1 MAAGRPPGP
10 WPLLAPA
17 SAGLQ
22 VPSASVSAEA
32 DRDHETLARWRA
44 QPACRLLRGTTVLV
58 VDGDTGNV
66 FALAQLL
73 GELGMRV
80 RYAENGREG
89 IARVKRDP
97 DTAVILM
104 DMTAPDTDGYW
115 AIEAIRATPGC
126 EDLPIIALTAP
137 GTPGTT
143 EDPVSRGASACVP
156 EPVDVDDLLEVMSA
170 AGPGVGPGGV
180 NTTPV
185 RPRILLV
192 DDMDDNLAALEAILR
207 PLDLALVVASS
218 GQEAMKAL
226 LREDFALIL
235 MDVAMPGMDGY
246 ETAARIKRLDQT
258 RDVPIIFLSAY
269 DRTPDYVFRS
279 PSVGAADY
287 LNKPFDPW
295 VLRAKVEAFVGLSQ
309 RLDGT
314 WPATVARRPALAG
327 MQDDFGTCLSRL
339 ETTVPRL
346 EGGLAG
352 ASRAELAQI
361 VTELAGQVR
370 ELRTAADADGREL
383 RTAADALTGVSCG
396 PRPTP

>member
-1 MAAGRPPGP
+1 MPEDGSQVRTVCCRRHREHGGGAAAGS
-10 WPLLAPA
+10 WPRLAPVSPGTTA
-17 SAGLQ
+17 VTAGRRRLA
-22 VPSASVSAEA
+22 PTSAEA

-44 QPACRLLRGTTVLV
+44 QPACRLLEGATVLV
-58 VDGDTGNV
+58 VDGDIGNV

-89 IARVKRDP
+89 IVQAERDP

-115 AIEAIRATPGC
+115 AIEAIRASPGC

-156 EPVDVDDLLEVMSA
+156 MPVDVDDLLEVMSA
-170 AGPGVGPGGV
+170 AGPGVGPGAV
-180 NTTPV
+180 NMTPV

-192 DDMDDNLAALEAILR
+192 DDMDDNLCALEAILR

-218 GQEAMKAL
+218 GPEAMKAL

-235 MDVAMPGMDGY
+235 MDVVMPGMDGY

-279 PSVGAADY
+279 PSVG
-287 LNKPFDPW
+287 
-295 VLRAKVEAFVGLSQ
+295 RR
-309 RLDGT
+309 RL
-314 WPATVARRPALAG
+314 PQQAV
-327 MQDDFGTCLSRL
+327 
-339 ETTVPRL
+339 
-346 EGGLAG
+346 
-352 ASRAELAQI
+352 
-361 VTELAGQVR
+361 
-370 ELRTAADADGREL
+370 
-383 RTAADALTGVSCG
+383 
-396 PRPTP
+396 